1 MTCVTLSQFDAL
13 AGDVYPELYEGFVSK
28 LNAVNLDLDF
38 VFGYSCLVTND
49 FYDHLLLATITPF
62 LVLLVLAGSYFLGK
76 RKNSNS
82 ESAMRQVRHKH
93 QAAVLYVA
101 FLVYSPVSY
110 RIFQTFG
117 CDELDDGESYLR
129 ADYSLSCLTARH
141 RWHEVYAFIM
151 VGIYPVGIAS
161 AFAGLLV
168 WHRRDLVKPDRET
181 MLHLK
186 PSNSVW
192 APYKPS
198 RYYYEVLECGRRMS
212 FTAIAAFVRANSAAQ
227 VSIAFLFAVV
237 FVFISEALSPF
248 KKSADTMLYR
258 WGNGVIVASMFV
270 AFLVKVDFG
279 QEKHDALLT
288 LSGVLI
294 LANVFM
300 VVAVLVQMVL
310 LAKQVREMKNSVME
324 LEMPVRRTD
333 SMHVTDV
340 RSLEEGGV
348 DRKGDADRE
357 CKDSE
362 ISGEECQT

>member
-28 LNAVNLDLDF
+28 LKAVNLDLDF

-76 RKNSNS
+76 RRNSNS

-141 RWHEVYAFIM
+141 RWYEVYAFIM
-151 VGIYPVGIAS
+151 VGVYPIGIA
-161 AFAGLLV
+161 AALAGLLF
-168 WHRRDLVKPDRET
+168 WHRRDLVKPDRGT

-186 PSNSVW
+186 PSNGVW
-192 APYKPS
+192 AAYRPS
-198 RYYYEVLECGRRMS
+198 PILLRGCRVRSSHFVHGHCGVCPCQQRGTGVHR
-212 FTAIAAFVRANSAAQ
+212 
-227 VSIAFLFAVV
+227 V
-237 FVFISEALSPF
+237 FVC
-248 KKSADTMLYR
+248 
-258 WGNGVIVASMFV
+258 
-270 AFLVKVDFG
+270 
-279 QEKHDALLT
+279 
-288 LSGVLI
+288 
-294 LANVFM
+294 
-300 VVAVLVQMVL
+300 
-310 LAKQVREMKNSVME
+310 
-324 LEMPVRRTD
+324 
-333 SMHVTDV
+333 
-340 RSLEEGGV
+340 GGV
-348 DRKGDADRE
+348 RVHLR
-357 CKDSE
+357 S
-362 ISGEECQT
+362 IVSL

>member
-28 LNAVNLDLDF
+28 LKAVNLDLDF

-76 RKNSNS
+76 RRNSNS

-117 CDELDDGESYLR
+117 CDELDDGKSYLR

-141 RWHEVYAFIM
+141 SWHEVYAYIM

-168 WHRRDLVKPDRET
+168 WHRRDLVKPDREK

-186 PSNSVW
+186 PSNRVW
-192 APYKPS
+192 AAYKPS
-198 RYYYEVLECGRRMS
+198 RYYYEVVECGRRVS
-212 FTAIAAFVRANSAAQ
+212 FTVIAAFIRANSAAQ

-237 FVFISEALSPF
+237 FVFISEGLSPF
-248 KKSADTMLYR
+248 QKSADRMLYR
-258 WGNGVIVASMFV
+258 WGNGVIVASMYV
-270 AFLVKVDFG
+270 AFLTEVDVG
-279 QEKHDALLT
+279 EEEKQYALLT
-288 LSGVLI
+288 YSGVLI

-300 VVAVLVQMVL
+300 VVAVVVQMIFF
-310 LAKQVREMKNSVME
+310 AKQMRGRKNSVME

-333 SMHVTDV
+333 SMYVT
-340 RSLEEGGV
+340 R
-348 DRKGDADRE
+348 
-357 CKDSE
+357 
-362 ISGEECQT
+362 